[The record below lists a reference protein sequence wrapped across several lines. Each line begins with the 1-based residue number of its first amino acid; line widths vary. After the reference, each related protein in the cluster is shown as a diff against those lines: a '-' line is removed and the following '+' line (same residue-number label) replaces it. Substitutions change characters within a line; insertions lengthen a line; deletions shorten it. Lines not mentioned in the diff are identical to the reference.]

1 MENTEF
7 MLYKTCFKCGD
18 LKLISD
24 FYKHQKMKDGHL
36 NKCKD
41 CTKEDSSKNRWSNID
56 EKREHDRSRGS
67 RQSYEYCK
75 AWREKHPNKY
85 KAEQAVNNAIRDGKI
100 DRPKQCEVCM
110 TTYKVVAHH
119 DDYSKPLSVRWLC
132 QACHMQWHRD
142 NGEGL
147 NG

>member
-1 MENTEF
+1 MESTEF

-24 FYKHQKMKDGHL
+24 FYKHPRMKDGHL

-41 CTKEDSSKNRWSNID
+41 CTRADSSRNRWSNID
-56 EKREHDRSRGS
+56 EKREYDRSRGS
-67 RQSYEYCK
+67 RQGYEYCK
-75 AWREKHPNKY
+75 AWRAKYPNKY
-85 KAEQAVNNAIRDGKI
+85 KAEQALNNAIRDGKI
-100 DRPKQCEVCM
+100 DKPKQCEVCM
-110 TTYKVVAHH
+110 TNNKVVAHH